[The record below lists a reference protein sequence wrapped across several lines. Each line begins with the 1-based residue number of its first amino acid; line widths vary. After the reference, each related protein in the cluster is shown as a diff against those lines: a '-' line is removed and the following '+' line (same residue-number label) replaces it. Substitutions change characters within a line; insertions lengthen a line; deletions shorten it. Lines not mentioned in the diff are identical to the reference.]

1 MHPVPANLLSL
12 VNPVF
17 GAWRVKTA
25 DRTLMSHSTEDNL
38 LFGHAFSDREA
49 RTAGRRI
56 AGQSDLEVDRSG
68 DSQARSPR
76 IYWRGR

>member
-49 RTAGRRI
+49 RAAGRRV
-56 AGQSDLEVDRSG
+56 AGKSDPRADRTG
-68 DSQARSPR
+68 ESQTRSPG
-76 IYWRGR
+76 IYPRGK